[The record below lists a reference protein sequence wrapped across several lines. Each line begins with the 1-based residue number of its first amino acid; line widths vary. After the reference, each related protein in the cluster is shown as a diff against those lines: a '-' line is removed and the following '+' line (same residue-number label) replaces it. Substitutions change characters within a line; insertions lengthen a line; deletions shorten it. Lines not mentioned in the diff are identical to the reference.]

1 MAGFR
6 RTVEIATLTAPTLAQ
21 TRKYPKGK
29 KNMRVPGYLATLAGI
44 LILAAIGLA
53 PQASLAATPPEAG
66 EIRQAKAILVT
77 GASSGIGLNIAETL
91 ARKGYF
97 VYAGARKQADLD
109 ALNKIPNIQA
119 VRLDVTKQD
128 EIDAAVATV
137 RTEGRGLYGLI
148 NNAGVATLGP
158 LAEIDEAELTWI
170 FDVNVLGV
178 YRVTK
183 GFAPLIIESKGR
195 IINISSISGVLS
207 GMFWGPYGMTKHA
220 LEAYTDALAEEM
232 ALFDVQVSAVNPG
245 NYRSRIGTKE
255 AVTLAKQPYAQPGSP
270 YAGPLKEYIEYLS
283 DRSMYKEPD
292 EVSAA
297 IMHALFDPVP
307 KPNYLVVPNEKEAG
321 WTIRKIIE
329 EMAELNAD
337 QPYAYTD
344 EQLIEMV
351 KEATAAQ
358 RARASRDEP

>member
-1 MAGFR
+1 
-6 RTVEIATLTAPTLAQ
+6 
-21 TRKYPKGK
+21 
-29 KNMRVPGYLATLAGI
+29 MRFPGCLATVAAAFALFAGASQ
-44 LILAAIGLA
+44 AAE
-53 PQASLAATPPEAG
+53 PPEAV
-66 EIRQAKAILVT
+66 EASPAKAVLVT
-77 GASSGIGLNIAETL
+77 GASSGIGRNIAVSL
-91 ARKGYF
+91 ADKGYF

-109 ALNKIPNIQA
+109 ALDKIPNVRS

-137 RTEGRGLYGLI
+137 RAGDRGLYGLV

-158 LAEIDEAELTWI
+158 LAEIDEPEFQWI
-170 FDVNVLGV
+170 FDVNVFGV

-183 GFAPLIIESKGR
+183 AFAPLIIESRGR

-255 AVTLAKQPYAQPGSP
+255 AVTLAKKPYAQPGSP
-270 YAGPLKEYIEYLS
+270 YAEPLTEHIDYLS

-297 IMHALFDPVP
+297 VMHALFDPAP
-307 KPNYLVVPNEKEAG
+307 KPNYLVVPNKEEAA
-321 WTIRKIIE
+321 WTIRRMIE

-337 QPYAYTD
+337 HPYSYTD
-344 EQLIEMV
+344 DELVEMV
-351 KEATAAQ
+351 REATAAQ
-358 RARASRDEP
+358 RAR